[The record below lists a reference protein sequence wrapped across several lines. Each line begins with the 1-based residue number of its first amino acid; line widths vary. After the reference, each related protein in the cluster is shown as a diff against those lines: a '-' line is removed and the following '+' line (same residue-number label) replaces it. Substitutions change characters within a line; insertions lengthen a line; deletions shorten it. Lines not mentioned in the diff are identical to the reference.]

1 MDHPVVKEIQLYGY
15 PSEYREYEPVFSDT
29 LGNEVYPGDEY
40 YDLDGMYFLVE
51 ALSWDAVEI
60 LELLGAVKRTA

>member
-1 MDHPVVKEIQLYGY
+1 MDHPTVKEIQAYGY

-40 YDLDGMYFLVE
+40 YEFANQRYLKE
-51 ALSWDAVEI
+51 ALSWDAIEI
-60 LELLGAVKRTA
+60 LELNGADLRIA